1 MRTKALLLAAAVMAV
16 GAGTSMAQV
25 YSANAVGYV
34 NLSLPAGF
42 SIIANPL
49 NNTNNSLNTLLPT
62 APNQTIAYRFNPA
75 TMQYQSSTRVAIG
88 WTPNLVFDPGEG
100 FFIRLAAPLNVTFV
114 GEVPQGNL
122 SNPLVGGNAFQL
134 KSSQVPQA
142 LPLGR
147 PQAVNPTLGFPAA
160 VGDRVWL
167 YANPPGQYVSYNFQS
182 GLNAWLG
189 QNNNGGDGPTIAVAT
204 GFFLQKTGA
213 AVQSWNR
220 TFSVN

>member
-16 GAGTSMAQV
+16 GASTLTAQV

-34 NLSLPAGF
+34 NLSLPTGF

-49 NNTNNSLNTLLPT
+49 DNTNNELNTLLAGAPVGTRVYRFDAPT
-62 APNQTIAYRFNPA
+62 QNYISSSKIPPGWAPNLT
-75 TMQYQSSTRVAIG
+75 
-88 WTPNLVFDPGEG
+88 FDPGEG
-100 FFIRLAAPLNVTFV
+100 FFIDVAAPLNVTFV

-122 SNPLVGGNAFQL
+122 NNPLTGGNAFQI

-147 PQAVNPTLGFPAA
+147 PSAVNPTLEFPAA
-160 VGDRVWL
+160 AGDRVYTFDNL
-167 YANPPGQYVSYNFQS
+167 TGYTSYTYNANPILG
-182 GLNAWLG
+182 WLG
-189 QNNNGGDGPTIAVAT
+189 PNNNGGDGPTIPVAS
-204 GFFLQKTGA
+204 GFFLQRAGTTDWA
-213 AVQSWNR
+213 R

>member
-34 NLSLPAGF
+34 NVSLPAGF

-49 NNTNNSLNTLLPT
+49 NNTNNSLNTILGS
-62 APNQTIAYRFNPA
+62 APNQAVVYRFNTT
-75 TMQYQSSTRVAIG
+75 TMGYQSSTKLPVG
-88 WTPNLVFDPGEG
+88 WSQNFVFDPGEG

-122 SNPLVGGNAFQL
+122 SNPLVGGNAFQI

-147 PQAVNPTLGFPAA
+147 PTAVNPTLGFPAA
-160 VGDRVWL
+160 PTDRVWL
-167 YANPPGQYVSYNFQS
+167 YANPPGQYVAYNF
-182 GLNAWLG
+182 NAAIGWIG
-189 QNNNGGDGPTIAVAT
+189 SNNNGGDGPTIPVAT

-213 AVQSWNR
+213 ASQSWDR
-220 TFSVN
+220 TFTVN

>member
-1 MRTKALLLAAAVMAV
+1 MKTKALLLAAAVMAV

-49 NNTNNSLNTLLPT
+49 NNTNNSLSTILAA
-62 APNQTIAYRFNPA
+62 APNGTVVYRFDTT
-75 TMQYQSSTRVAIG
+75 TMGYVSSTKTSFAG
-88 WTPNLVFDPGEG
+88 WQPNLVFNPGEG
-100 FFIRLAAPLNVTFV
+100 FFIRLAAPLNLTFV

-122 SNPLVGGNAFQL
+122 SNPLVGGNAFQIRA
-134 KSSQVPQA
+134 SQVPQS

-147 PQAVNPTLGFPAA
+147 PTAVNPTLGFPANA
-160 VGDRVWL
+160 QDRVWL
-167 YANPPGQYVSYNFQS
+167 FLNPPGSYSSYTFFGNTWV
-182 GLNAWLG
+182 GAAA
-189 QNNNGGDGPTIAVAT
+189 NNGDGPTIPVGT

-213 AVQSWNR
+213 ASQSWDRN
-220 TFSVN
+220 FSVN